1 MSKGKVYTWQKK
13 QDLTSAIKSQPFMR
27 EELHRLIKLNRLHL
41 LPVLLK
47 ENMAGQ
53 HGSTRHF
60 FFVGACSAVHT
71 GVLWTTHLPGDSSGV
86 KQGHLALV
94 LTLEW
99 EIKYRPCPMEFSISQ
114 ASLFSVT

>member
-13 QDLTSAIKSQPFMR
+13 KDLTSAIKSQPFMR

-60 FFVGACSAVHT
+60 SFVETCSAVHT
-71 GVLWTTHLPGDSSGV
+71 GV
-86 KQGHLALV
+86 QG
-94 LTLEW
+94 
-99 EIKYRPCPMEFSISQ
+99 
-114 ASLFSVT
+114 LFSGPPTCQVTAQE